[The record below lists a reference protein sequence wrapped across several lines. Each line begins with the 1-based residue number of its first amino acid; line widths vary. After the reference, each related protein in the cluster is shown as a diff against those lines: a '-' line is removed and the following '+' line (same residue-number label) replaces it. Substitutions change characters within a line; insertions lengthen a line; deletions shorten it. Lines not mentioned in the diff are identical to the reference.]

1 MAVKMRLR
9 RMGQKKAPFY
19 RIVVAD
25 SRSPGDG
32 RFIEEIGTYD
42 PNREPSAI
50 SFNEEAAKKW
60 LANGAQPTDIVAKLL
75 KQAGIEKYIIRR
87 YLVMKELVEVIAK
100 SLVDN
105 PSEVVVTETVSGD
118 DLLLELK
125 VDPSDMGKV
134 IGRQGRIA
142 KAIRTVVK
150 AASSK
155 SDRKVVVEIL
165 Q

>member
-1 MAVKMRLR
+1 
-9 RMGQKKAPFY
+9 
-19 RIVVAD
+19 
-25 SRSPGDG
+25 
-32 RFIEEIGTYD
+32 
-42 PNREPSAI
+42 
-50 SFNEEAAKKW
+50 
-60 LANGAQPTDIVAKLL
+60 
-75 KQAGIEKYIIRR
+75 
-87 YLVMKELVEVIAK
+87 MKELIEVIAK
-100 SLVDN
+100 SLVDH

-155 SDRKVVVEIL
+155 SDRKVPFFTRATNQSPCLHGTLATAAIT
-165 Q
+165 